1 MADENYEIDIE
12 AGHDDEMQVEDD
24 GTRQRGRGFAGG
36 GGGGGGDSQMS
47 FGNANNAGSQAPAT
61 AVRCMFP
68 HQKSQISG

>member
-1 MADENYEIDIE
+1 MADQNYEIDIE
-12 AGHDDEMQVEDD
+12 AGHDDEMQVDD
-24 GTRQRGRGFAGG
+24 EAGTRQRGRGFAGS
-36 GGGGGGDSQMS
+36 GGGGDSQMS